1 MHIWHTTF
9 GCIYGCIYDICHM
22 DAYMTC
28 VHVIWLRY
36 LDQDS
41 FWIRDRWMPGAIDKS
56 FWSLQ
61 KCFSS
66 ECIEIKVSTD
76 CPPKIP
82 RLVHFWASWSYQSQN
97 SVGYTPKYSQLTHR
111 VKSTKTEL
119 IDKSTPIARFHKCS
133 CKWNRVLHNVNW
145 QKIFYWRDFVICSCN
160 VQIVDGA
167 FNLIAF
173 NDNIFIVW
181 FVC

>member
-1 MHIWHTTF
+1 MGAYMTYVIWMHIWHTSYE
-9 GCIYGCIYDICHM
+9 CICTGAYGCIYDICHM

-119 IDKSTPIARFHKCS
+119 IDKSTPIARYHKCS
-133 CKWNRVLHNVNW
+133 RKWR
-145 QKIFYWRDFVICSCN
+145 FYTQCQLTSDFFTGVILSFA
-160 VQIVDGA
+160 VVMSK
-167 FNLIAF
+167 
-173 NDNIFIVW
+173 
-181 FVC
+181 